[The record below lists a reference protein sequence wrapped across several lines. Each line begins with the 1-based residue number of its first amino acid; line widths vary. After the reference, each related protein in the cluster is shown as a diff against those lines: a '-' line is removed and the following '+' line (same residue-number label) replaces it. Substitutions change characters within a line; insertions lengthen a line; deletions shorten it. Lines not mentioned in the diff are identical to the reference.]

1 MVHALTSI
9 KSRKSQEKLQ
19 VYTRLLEDTIV
30 PSVSWYWPSSPP
42 PPTYQVLMK
51 FRLFFFQASFDA
63 GLADLSEEQY
73 DVHAVTGLDI
83 LYIS

>member
-1 MVHALTSI
+1 
-9 KSRKSQEKLQ
+9 
-19 VYTRLLEDTIV
+19 
-30 PSVSWYWPSSPP
+30 
-42 PPTYQVLMK
+42 MK